1 MGLGVDPK
9 WVDVKGIRTRYFEA
23 GTGPSVLLLPG
34 GTIGAE
40 AASIAE
46 TWDRN
51 FAFLSR
57 RYRVFVLDKL
67 GQGYTD
73 NPLRDEDY
81 TKDAK
86 LDHII
91 GFLRELDR
99 KSTRLLGQS
108 RGGFLRALLTNRVRG
123 LLPSDTQLG
132 RTPGRGQVC

>member
-73 NPLRDEDY
+73 NPLRDEAS

-91 GFLRELDR
+91 GFLRELKLDR
-99 KSTRLLGQS
+99 VHVVGQS
-108 RGGFLRALLTNRVRG
+108 RGGFLNVLLTTRV
-123 LLPSDTQLG
+123 PE
-132 RTPGRGQVC
+132 